1 MPQTDR
7 PTSLFDAALATGA
20 LVAIATGGAL
30 IGLGLREG
38 EPSRVFRLVGR
49 TLLERMGV
57 ASAAAPL
64 TSVAFG
70 YLHHLVIATAWG
82 VLIGLLVLP
91 LRGAVRV
98 LAAVAAATIYA
109 FCAIRGVPPEFRI
122 GFSVTNNVPSVVP
135 IAVALC
141 VALLG
146 GVWLKAT
153 DTRS

>member
-1 MPQTDR
+1 MDCASRLTP
-7 PTSLFDAALATGA
+7 AAKSG
-20 LVAIATGGAL
+20 
-30 IGLGLREG
+30 
-38 EPSRVFRLVGR
+38 
-49 TLLERMGV
+49 LLERVTEYGDV
-57 ASAAAPL
+57 PPVQL
-64 TSVAFG
+64 RVTSVAFG

-109 FCAIRGVPPEFRI
+109 FCAIRGVPPVFRI